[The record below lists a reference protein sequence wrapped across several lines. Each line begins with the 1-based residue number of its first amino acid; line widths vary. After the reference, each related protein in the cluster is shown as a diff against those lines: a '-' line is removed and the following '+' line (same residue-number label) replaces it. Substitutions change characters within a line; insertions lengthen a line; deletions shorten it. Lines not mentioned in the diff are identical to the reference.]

1 MLMRFEPFRDLD
13 RVTEEMLSERRPRPV
28 PVDAYRRG
36 NELKAEFDL
45 PGADPGSI
53 ELTVENDV
61 LSVRG
66 TRTPF
71 REETDQVQMAER
83 GYGQFGR
90 QLFLGESLDRDHIT
104 AIYHDGV
111 LTVTIPLAA
120 QSKPRKIEVT
130 HVGSVVQALEAAST
144 TV

>member
-1 MLMRFEPFRDLD
+1 MRFEPFRDLD

-61 LSVRG
+61 LSGGDAHSVPRG
-66 TRTPF
+66 N
-71 REETDQVQMAER
+71 
-83 GYGQFGR
+83 
-90 QLFLGESLDRDHIT
+90 
-104 AIYHDGV
+104 
-111 LTVTIPLAA
+111 
-120 QSKPRKIEVT
+120 
-130 HVGSVVQALEAAST
+130 
-144 TV
+144 